1 MSSTSCNVTH
11 GSPADLRQTQIE
23 CADPEYRT
31 TPCKDRAVSN
41 RWLSQQRQI
50 EFHTRPVFMRPEFV
64 VVRSKRIQQCTDARS
79 GSRDRPLMKVTHY
92 HGPDPGMKST
102 KAQVARVATTAAQCL
117 SRITTSAPRARSPS
131 ASGRR
136 TCGTERR
143 KKDRVYRSGCG
154 PCRWWRRIRSFCR
167 RRAVSAPIA

>member
-1 MSSTSCNVTH
+1 MVALPTFAKLKSNVPTRSIGRH
-11 GSPADLRQTQIE
+11 RI
-23 CADPEYRT
+23 RT
-31 TPCKDRAVSN
+31 RAVSPGGPD
-41 RWLSQQRQI
+41 LQRQI
-50 EFHTRPVFMRPEFV
+50 EFRTRPVFMRPEFV

-102 KAQVARVATTAAQCL
+102 KAQVVRAATTAAQCR

-154 PCRWWRRIRSFCR
+154 PCRWWRRLRSFCR
-167 RRAVSAPIA
+167 RRALLAPIA